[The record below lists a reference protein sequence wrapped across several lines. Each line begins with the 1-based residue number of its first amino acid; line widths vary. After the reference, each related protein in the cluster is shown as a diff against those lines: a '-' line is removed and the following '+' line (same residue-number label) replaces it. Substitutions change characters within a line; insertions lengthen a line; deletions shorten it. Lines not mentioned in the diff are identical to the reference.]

1 MKLSMN
7 VFQCNSCDYQSMSK
21 KYVCP
26 KCLKGKLEELEVTST
41 GTVYSFTD
49 IHIAPSEFAGIA
61 PYTVALVQ
69 LDEAKAKV
77 TVRVN
82 DRVEIGDKVEL
93 ETIEKGA
100 YLYKKI

>member
-1 MKLSMN
+1 
-7 VFQCNSCDYQSMSK
+7 MSN

-26 KCLKGKLEELEVTST
+26 KCLKGKLEELEVPST

-49 IHIAPSEFAGIA
+49 IHVAPSEFADIA

-69 LDEAKAKV
+69 LDEAKGKV

-82 DRVEIGDKVEL
+82 EPVQIGDKVEL
-93 ETIEKGA
+93 ENVEKGA
-100 YLYKKI
+100 YLYRKI